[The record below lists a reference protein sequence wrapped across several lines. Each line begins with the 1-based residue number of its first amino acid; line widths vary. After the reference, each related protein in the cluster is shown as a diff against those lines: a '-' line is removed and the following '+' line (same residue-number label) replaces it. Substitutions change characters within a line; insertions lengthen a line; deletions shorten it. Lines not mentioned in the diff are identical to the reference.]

1 MGLLEKLMTVGGVA
15 LAGVLMQSAYQ
26 EAQETRRRRESPL
39 SFDDDPSRHEFAE
52 IVRAAAQS
60 TARVTNVDV
69 SGMMATIH
77 VRSNSGLTT
86 WSAEVDFND
95 YGRLTGAYWLKA
107 ENTDSIIPEHFAK
120 VVQAQIKQRV
130 A

>member
-1 MGLLEKLMTVGGVA
+1 MLEKLMTVGGVA
-15 LAGVLMQSAYQ
+15 LAGVLMKSAYQ

-39 SFDDDPSRHEFAE
+39 SFDDGVSRHDFAE

-60 TARVTNVDV
+60 TARVKSWDL
-69 SGMMATIH
+69 SGMVATIH

-95 YGRLTGAYWLKA
+95 YGRLTGAYWLKS
-107 ENTDSIIPEHFAK
+107 ENSDSIIPEHFAK